1 MFPKVVSQPILSE
14 ILSYREAQCK
24 LNNRFIAFNV
34 WLFPLYKVNL
44 SVSLGL
50 MKQIS
55 VLILICISVLVTSC
69 QTNPEISK
77 SEITK
82 LDNKKLSL
90 PFEKKISR
98 VNELNEELVFNYLA
112 GEIGY
117 RSGDLD
123 FALKYFLQAAIL
135 ARDPYAAER
144 ATRIALHLKNY
155 EQGLR
160 AVRRWIELDPNSQT
174 ARLFGGVLFLRQENL
189 SQSLV
194 EFKASIKIADVTN
207 SNGLLRVATA
217 LNLESNKPLALRAMR
232 LLVND
237 YKDRSSA
244 YYGLALIEIGQNYFP
259 QAIESLKK
267 SVQLKPAWP
276 LPRIALGQILVA
288 QGMNRQGLEFMNS
301 SVLKYPDNR
310 NLRLSF
316 ARLLIDQDKPILAL
330 NQFKELKNRF
340 PTDKEI
346 TYSYAIL
353 ATRQLDWKVAK
364 AEWEILRND
373 PSLKLRDEAT
383 YFLGYV
389 EEMRLNHDLAIGLF
403 LSVGNGSEF
412 KIDAVI
418 RATHLIAKRGD
429 LRHARELYTESR
441 ISHPDRAEDLYIS
454 ETQMLQDQVT
464 DNQLILDLYSTAL
477 SAYPDSDGLLY
488 NRGLF
493 YADIENFE
501 AMETDLQR
509 LILRNQNHA
518 QALNALGYTL
528 ADLGIRLDEAL
539 AYIMRAYKLKPNNP
553 AILDSLG
560 WAYYK
565 RGEFTIALRYLR
577 EAFSV
582 SKDDEISAHLGEVLW
597 MSGEYEE
604 AQSIWRSSL
613 ELKPDSVHIKS
624 VIERFLNDE

>member
-1 MFPKVVSQPILSE
+1 
-14 ILSYREAQCK
+14 
-24 LNNRFIAFNV
+24 
-34 WLFPLYKVNL
+34 
-44 SVSLGL
+44 

>member
-1 MFPKVVSQPILSE
+1 M
-14 ILSYREAQCK
+14 
-24 LNNRFIAFNV
+24 
-34 WLFPLYKVNL
+34 
-44 SVSLGL
+44 
-50 MKQIS
+50 
-55 VLILICISVLVTSC
+55 
-69 QTNPEISK
+69 
-77 SEITK
+77 
-82 LDNKKLSL
+82 
-90 PFEKKISR
+90 
-98 VNELNEELVFNYLA
+98 
-112 GEIGY
+112 
-117 RSGDLD
+117 
-123 FALKYFLQAAIL
+123 
-135 ARDPYAAER
+135 
-144 ATRIALHLKNY
+144 
-155 EQGLR
+155 
-160 AVRRWIELDPNSQT
+160 
-174 ARLFGGVLFLRQENL
+174 
-189 SQSLV
+189 
-194 EFKASIKIADVTN
+194 
-207 SNGLLRVATA
+207 
-217 LNLESNKPLALRAMR
+217 
-232 LLVND
+232 
-237 YKDRSSA
+237 
-244 YYGLALIEIGQNYFP
+244 
-259 QAIESLKK
+259 
-267 SVQLKPAWP
+267 
-276 LPRIALGQILVA
+276 
-288 QGMNRQGLEFMNS
+288 
-301 SVLKYPDNR
+301 
-310 NLRLSF
+310 
-316 ARLLIDQDKPILAL
+316 
-330 NQFKELKNRF
+330 
-340 PTDKEI
+340 
-346 TYSYAIL
+346 
-353 ATRQLDWKVAK
+353 
-364 AEWEILRND
+364 
-373 PSLKLRDEAT
+373 
-383 YFLGYV
+383 
-389 EEMRLNHDLAIGLF
+389 
-403 LSVGNGSEF
+403 GNGSEF

-597 MSGEYEE
+597 MSGEHEE